1 MYKLVILIEPPTDIN
16 AFESQ
21 WPEFLHLVEAMP
33 GLRKEA
39 TSRIEQF
46 LYGATPYYQMHELF
60 FDTQAA
66 AEQSLAS
73 PSGQA
78 AGRLLQLMTG
88 GRMTLYFADH
98 REDDLA
104 HIQRFKQDSRASG

>member
-1 MYKLVILIEPPTDIN
+1 MYKLVILIEPPADIN

-21 WPEFLHLVEAMP
+21 WPEFLHLAEAMP

-39 TSRIEQF
+39 TSRVEQF
-46 LYGATPYYQMHELF
+46 LYGATPCYQIHELF
-60 FDTQAA
+60 FDTREA
-66 AEQSLAS
+66 AEQGLAS

-78 AGRLLQLMTG
+78 AGRLLQQLTG
-88 GRMTLYFADH
+88 GKMTLYFADH

-104 HIQRFKQDSRASG
+104 RIHRFKQDSRASE